1 MYHDYLRKHKRVTY
15 SGVMFSGKPK
25 KHIEDIDRQAEE
37 MFFLL
42 INQMA
47 KAEGI
52 TEQLK
57 STNQI
62 KWVGLMNN
70 IRNRA
75 EDIVFN
81 ELMYNCICQFSILT
95 TKLSTINDF
104 SISE

>member
-1 MYHDYLRKHKRVTY
+1 ML
-15 SGVMFSGKPK
+15 SGKLK
-25 KHIEDIDRQAEE
+25 KHIEDVDHQAEE
-37 MFFLL
+37 MFNRLVS
-42 INQMA
+42 QM
-47 KAEGI
+47 KQAEGV

-62 KWVGLMNN
+62 KWVRLMNN

-81 ELMYNCICQFSILT
+81 KLIYNCIYQFSILT
-95 TKLSTINDF
+95 TKLLTINDF